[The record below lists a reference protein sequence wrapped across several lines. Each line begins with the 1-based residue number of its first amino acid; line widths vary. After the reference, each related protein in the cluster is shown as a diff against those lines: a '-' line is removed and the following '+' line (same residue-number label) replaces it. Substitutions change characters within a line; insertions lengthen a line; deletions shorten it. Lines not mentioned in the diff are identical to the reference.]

1 MPLVQR
7 SLALSGLLL
16 AGLGTGAWAQSAAP
30 AATGQVYTCVDDRG
44 RRLTSD
50 RPIPECLAKE
60 QRILNRDG
68 SLRAVVPPTLTA
80 EERAEQ
86 EARERKAHELRLAQA
101 EIQRRDRFLL
111 QRYPNEAAHQAA
123 RVAALDTVK
132 VAMRV
137 SEGRLKAL
145 AAERKPLTD
154 ESEFYKGKPLPPKL
168 RQALDAN
175 DAATEAQRDAMANQ
189 EAELVRVTR
198 LYDIELERLKALWGG
213 ARPGSLG
220 PLPSPTAVRL
230 AAPAPP
236 ASGSGL
242 SPVPASVNGS
252 R

>member
-7 SLALSGLLL
+7 SLALTGLLL
-16 AGLGTGAWAQSAAP
+16 VGFGTGAFAQGAAP
-30 AATGQVYTCVDDRG
+30 ASAGQVYVCVDDRG

-68 SLRAVVPPTLTA
+68 SLRAVVPPALTA
-80 EERAEQ
+80 EERAAQ
-86 EARERKAHELRLAQA
+86 EARERKAHELQLAQA

-132 VAMRV
+132 VAMRA
-137 SEGRLKAL
+137 SESRLKAL

-198 LYDIELERLKALWGG
+198 LYDIELERLKALWAG

-220 PLPSPTAVRL
+220 PLPIPTAVRL
-230 AAPAPP
+230 AAPAVP